1 MDRYMEHL
9 IRHLSGFVTEKR
21 FSQFQSVL
29 TMRTRYIAVVLE
41 DILQPQNAS
50 AVLRTCDCSGIQ
62 DVHVVEERNKF
73 TINPDVSL
81 GSFLN

>member
-1 MDRYMEHL
+1 
-9 IRHLSGFVTEKR
+9 
-21 FSQFQSVL
+21 
-29 TMRTRYIAVVLE
+29 MRTRYIAVVLE